1 MQAKLSFQTPEC
13 ELNGYYHDVFLSPPP
28 TLILDDH
35 GHQKNFDCPLT
46 CIMSQP
52 SVGVFP
58 DVISVE
64 LGGKGGGSKH
74 STLKKEVLLP
84 GPGPYRVPVRE
95 LAPISVLPP
104 NHTESLVDLWHTARV
119 HAETASFPDSLRLG
133 TRLCERD
140 GSEQY

>member
-1 MQAKLSFQTPEC
+1 M
-13 ELNGYYHDVFLSPPP
+13 H
-28 TLILDDH
+28 
-35 GHQKNFDCPLT
+35 
-46 CIMSQP
+46 MSQP
-52 SVGVFP
+52 SVRVFP
-58 DVISVE
+58 DVISIE
-64 LGGKGGGSKH
+64 LGGKGGGSKP

-104 NHTESLVDLWHTARV
+104 NHTESLVDLWQTARV
-119 HAETASFPDSLRLG
+119 HAETTSFPDSLCLG

>member
-1 MQAKLSFQTPEC
+1 
-13 ELNGYYHDVFLSPPP
+13 
-28 TLILDDH
+28 
-35 GHQKNFDCPLT
+35 
-46 CIMSQP
+46 MSQP

-58 DVISVE
+58 DVISIE
-64 LGGKGGGSKH
+64 LGGKGGGSKP

-84 GPGPYRVPVRE
+84 GPGPHRVHVRE

-104 NHTESLVDLWHTARV
+104 NHTESLVDMWHTTRV

-140 GSEQY
+140 GSEP